1 MSSATVRISLPA
13 RDKLRDLADQVGQSM
28 QSVAEDA
35 IELYR
40 RRRFLEDVNAAYG
53 ELRHDAEAWSEIEEE
68 RKAWDGTLA
77 DGRLQRHRLVGLLE
91 ELEDEVGSIALD
103 ILEEVRRAWPA
114 AMCSVE
120 E

>member
-1 MSSATVRISLPA
+1 MNSATVRISLPA

-28 QSVAEDA
+28 H
-35 IELYR
+35 
-40 RRRFLEDVNAAYG
+40 AAYG
-53 ELRHDAEAWSEIEEE
+53 KLRHDAEAWSEIEDE
-68 RKAWDGTLA
+68 RTAWEGTLA

-91 ELEDEVGSIALD
+91 ELEDEVGSIAPD
-103 ILEEVRRAWPA
+103 ILEEARRAWPA